1 MNFQIDGNIL
11 AFSCG
16 KPYSKEAAA
25 LLVPISPMFSNPP
38 IHTHSQRPFFQRL
51 KGLALP
57 EYLPSQ
63 LRQSPQIRAKK
74 AAAATEYRYIEKT
87 VAWYICS
94 TPTPRGEACR
104 ISTDAPIFTCASRF
118 DDRKPVPR
126 AEQDPD

>member
-94 TPTPRGEACR
+94 TPTPRGEGETQTCCVV
-104 ISTDAPIFTCASRF
+104 FTFPLLLWLFTRDLTGS
-118 DDRKPVPR
+118 P
-126 AEQDPD
+126 